1 MRPIDETNRLV
12 AKARAGCRRS
22 FGSLWKLHERRVR
35 AVVEPILR
43 EAADDV
49 VQDVAAA
56 ALVGIGALRDDD
68 AGTFDA
74 WLRSIARNRA
84 RSALGRRRRTRST
97 EASEPPVETAL
108 AGDANTFDA
117 AQRDEVRRAL
127 RALPQR
133 LRAPLVLRYW
143 RGRSGPEIASQL
155 HTTCGSL
162 RVSLCVALRRLRK
175 NLARCG

>member
-1 MRPIDETNRLV
+1 MRHTDETNRLV

-22 FGSLWKLHERRVR
+22 FGTLWRAHERRVR

-43 EAADDV
+43 EGADDV

-56 ALVGIGALRDDD
+56 ALVGITALRDDD
-68 AGTFDA
+68 AGTFAA

-84 RSALGRRRRTRST
+84 RSALGKRRRTRST
-97 EASEPPVETAL
+97 EASEPRVESFPARD
-108 AGDANTFDA
+108 AGTFDA

-127 RALPQR
+127 RALPRQ

-143 RGRSGPEIASQL
+143 RGRSGPEIASRL
-155 HTTCGSL
+155 HTTHGSL
-162 RVSLCVALRRLRK
+162 RVSLCIALRRLRQD
-175 NLARCG
+175 LARCG